1 MHFLSNANLP
11 QSPAHTVVM
20 SGEYP
25 QLAGRVEELG
35 IHVIQTRPCFS
46 LPFPER
52 YHADMQCLYLGQEQ
66 LIVLK
71 ECRILQERLREQ
83 KIPFFKAENNIEAN
97 EYPYHVLLNCLVM
110 EQHIFCNKKYIDSK
124 VIKISEKI
132 NKDVVSVRQGYA
144 RCSTAVVA
152 EKAFITADE
161 SIYRAALNIG
171 YDVLKIREGYIK
183 LPGYSYGFIGGCSVL
198 LDRNQLLFTGNII
211 QHPDYDSIKSFAAN
225 HGVFLDILDNCELTD
240 IGGIVVLTEK
250 ETYR

>member
-25 QLAGRVEELG
+25 HLVGRVEELG

-46 LPFPER
+46 MPFPER
-52 YHADMQCLYLGQEQ
+52 YHADMQCLYLGQEH

-71 ECRILQERLREQ
+71 ECRILQDRLREQ
-83 KIPFFKAENNIEAN
+83 NIPFFKAENNIEAN

-110 EQHIFCNKKYIDSK
+110 KQYVFCNKKYMDSE
-124 VIKISEKI
+124 VIKICEKF
-132 NKDVVSVRQGYA
+132 NKEVVMVRQGYA
-144 RCSTAVVA
+144 RCSAAVVA

-161 SIYRAALNIG
+161 SIYRAAINIG

-198 LDRNQLLFTGNII
+198 LDRSQLLFIGDIR

-225 HGVFLDILDNCELTD
+225 HGVFLNILDNCELTD
-240 IGGIVVLTEK
+240 IGGIVVLTENEK
-250 ETYR
+250 